1 MAGYARSPKEFK
13 SLPGNSKSM
22 IRQNLLNQLSQ
33 LLQRVSQTLSKPTPE
48 NACASCFSCC
58 TARGLT
64 QHRVSEI
71 EFALVEERVG
81 KAAADR
87 FRAYIAKKQ
96 DAHGNYLY
104 ERCPN
109 YDWKNRGCGI
119 YQHRPFACRVFGHLK
134 PEGTSFPSGCY
145 YAQKA
150 QAFPAQDYFDKVPG
164 AQELRFLSREFSL
177 LTPPLAAHYLDPEQ
191 PGEAD
196 VSRLGQTDPVDRALL
211 LQLEGKLEEAAV
223 LLIEARPE
231 QPSLYLDYCL
241 ASLLTQLEQHETA
254 QALYESLLE
263 NLPERQDFHYYA
275 GYHALQTGQ
284 RAVARDH
291 FLKTV
296 EALPNHS
303 LALGFL
309 GYMDLQEGGWLEA
322 EVWLLRA
329 CAADPEN
336 PYFRARLQLIREKSV
351 GLT

>member
-1 MAGYARSPKEFK
+1 
-13 SLPGNSKSM
+13 M
-22 IRQNLLNQLSQ
+22 IRENLLNQLSQ
-33 LLQRVSQTLSKPTPE
+33 LLQRVSQALAKPTPE

-81 KAAADR
+81 KEAADR
-87 FRAYIAKKQ
+87 FRTYIAKKQ
-96 DAHGNYLY
+96 DSHGNYLY

-109 YDWKNRGCGI
+109 YDWQTRGCGI
-119 YQHRPFACRVFGHLK
+119 YEHRPYACRVFGHLK
-134 PEGTSFPSGCY
+134 PEGTSFPTGCF
-145 YAQKA
+145 YAQRA
-150 QAFPAQDYFDKVPG
+150 RAFEAKNYFDEVPG

-177 LTPPLAAHYLDPEQ
+177 LTPPVAAHYLDPEQ
-191 PGEAD
+191 PAEAD

-223 LLIEARPE
+223 VLIEARGE

-254 QALYESLLE
+254 MALYESLLA
-263 NLPERQDFHYYA
+263 NLPDRKDFHYYA
-275 GYHALQTGQ
+275 GYHALQSSQ
-284 RAVARDH
+284 RSAARVH
-291 FLKTV
+291 FLSTV
-296 EALPNHS
+296 EALPNHA

-309 GYMDLQEGGWLEA
+309 GYMDLQEGRWVEA

-329 CAADPEN
+329 CVSDPDN
-336 PYFRARLQLIREKSV
+336 PYFRARLQLIRERSAR
-351 GLT
+351 LT

>member
-1 MAGYARSPKEFK
+1 
-13 SLPGNSKSM
+13 M
-22 IRQNLLNQLSQ
+22 IRENLLNQLSQ
-33 LLQRVSQTLSKPTPE
+33 LLQRVSQALAKPTPE

-71 EFALVEERVG
+71 EFALVEEKVG
-81 KAAADR
+81 KEAADR
-87 FRAYIAKKQ
+87 FRTYIAKKQ
-96 DAHGNYLY
+96 DSHGNYLY

-109 YDWKNRGCGI
+109 YDWQTRGCGI
-119 YQHRPFACRVFGHLK
+119 YEHRPYACRVFGHLK
-134 PEGTSFPSGCY
+134 PEGTSFPTGCF
-145 YAQKA
+145 YAQRA
-150 QAFPAQDYFDKVPG
+150 RAFEAKNYFDEVPG

-177 LTPPLAAHYLDPEQ
+177 LTPPVAAHYLDPEQ
-191 PGEAD
+191 PAEAD

-223 LLIEARPE
+223 VLIEARGE

-254 QALYESLLE
+254 MALYESLLA
-263 NLPERQDFHYYA
+263 NLPDRKDFHYYA
-275 GYHALQTGQ
+275 GYHALQSSQ
-284 RAVARDH
+284 RSAARVH
-291 FLKTV
+291 FLSTV

-309 GYMDLQEGGWLEA
+309 GYMDLQEGRWVEA

-329 CAADPEN
+329 CVADPDN
-336 PYFRARLQLIREKSV
+336 PYFRARLQLIRERSAR
-351 GLT
+351 LT